1 MGAYLLN
8 YRGCSRLIAST
19 IQQNDDD
26 VQMCVEVAVESF
38 RVSKYWIVVHD
49 EEESVLKSRYLRN
62 TTTLTILPLVRS
74 HIPFWAPGWLA
85 GWLVRIPSCID
96 TGFVAFIGNWMMVD
110 CRVICE

>member
-62 TTTLTILPLVRS
+62 TTTITGSFSYPLLGS
-74 HIPFWAPGWLA
+74 WMA

-96 TGFVAFIGNWMMVD
+96 TGFVAFIGNWMLMMVD